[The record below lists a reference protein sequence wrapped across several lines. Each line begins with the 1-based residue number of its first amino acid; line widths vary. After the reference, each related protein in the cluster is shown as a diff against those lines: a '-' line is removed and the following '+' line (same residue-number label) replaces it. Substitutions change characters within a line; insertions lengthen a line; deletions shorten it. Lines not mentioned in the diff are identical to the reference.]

1 MDLKKGNMKK
11 WIFLITFAILL
22 YTVAQN
28 PEVIGAF
35 WGWFTGIIS
44 PVILGLCLAF
54 VLNIFMVFFDGK
66 LLKGL
71 GKSKKAGVR
80 KLKRPLSLI
89 LTIITVFGAITL
101 FLWIIIPQ
109 VGETM
114 RMIAEAVPAFIQ
126 MVIDEAIVIMTDLNL
141 SVDNLK
147 ELQVNWEEI
156 QETAFKWL
164 KIGSQSAISIATSLS
179 GSIFSTL
186 FDLIVAIIIAIYV
199 LLQKERIAD
208 ICTKAARAFLK
219 DAHYEKVMEVAR
231 LSRQSFAS
239 FITGQL
245 LEACILGGLCF
256 VGMLIFGF
264 PYASV
269 VSVLVGVT
277 ALIPMFGAW
286 IGGGISA
293 ILILMVDPMK
303 ALLFLIFIVVLQQLE
318 GNLIYPKVVGKSIG
332 LPGLL
337 VLVAVIVG
345 GNLFSVVG
353 ILVSVPLCSVLY
365 TLFKESIDDRLDKK
379 KAAAAV
385 VGEGEQNASVTEVA
399 GERNAKELSGTN
411 DLETEEQTATENE
424 K

>member
-1 MDLKKGNMKK
+1 MDIKKGNMKK

-71 GKSKKAGVR
+71 GKSKKAGIR
-80 KLKRPLSLI
+80 KLRRPLGLI

-114 RMIAEAVPAFIQ
+114 RMIAEAVPAFIE
-126 MVIDEAIVIMTDLNL
+126 MIIDEVIVIMTELNL
-141 SVDNLK
+141 SVDNIK
-147 ELQVNWEEI
+147 ELEVNWEEI
-156 QETAFKWL
+156 QETAFNWL
-164 KIGSQSAISIATSLS
+164 KIGSQSAISIATSVS

-186 FDLIVAIIIAIYV
+186 FDLVVAVIIAIYV

-208 ICTKAARAFLK
+208 ICEKAARAFLK
-219 DAHYEKVMEVAR
+219 EKHYEKVMEVAR

-365 TLFKESIDDRLDKK
+365 TLFKEAIDDRLDKK

-385 VGEGEQNASVTEVA
+385 AATDDKSAEVA
-399 GERNAKELSGTN
+399 DNEGSKTLAESKEDAEDSA
-411 DLETEEQTATENE
+411 EV
-424 K
+424 

>member
-1 MDLKKGNMKK
+1 MDFKKGSMKK
-11 WIFLITFAILL
+11 WIFLITFAVLL

-44 PVILGLCLAF
+44 PVIVGLCLAF
-54 VLNIFMVFFDGK
+54 VLNIIMVLFDER

-71 GKSKKAGVR
+71 DKSKKAGIR
-80 KLKRPLSLI
+80 KLKRPLSML
-89 LTIITVFGAITL
+89 LTIILVFGAIAL
-101 FLWIIIPQ
+101 FLRVIIPQ
-109 VGETM
+109 VADTM
-114 RMIAEAVPAFIQ
+114 KMIAVAVPAFIE
-126 MVIDEAIVIMTDLNL
+126 MLIDEVIVIMTDLNM
-141 SVDNLK
+141 SVEQITKL
-147 ELQVNWEEI
+147 EVNWEEI
-156 QETAFKWL
+156 QGTVIDWL
-164 KIGSQSAISIATSLS
+164 KFGSQSAINIATSLS
-179 GSIFSTL
+179 SSIFSIL
-186 FDLIVAIIIAIYV
+186 FDLIVAVIIATYV
-199 LLQKERIAD
+199 LLKKERIAD
-208 ICTKAARAFLK
+208 ICEKAARAYLK
-219 DAHYEKVMEVAR
+219 ESHYEKVMEIAR

-245 LEACILGGLCF
+245 IEACILGGLCF

-293 ILILMVDPMK
+293 ILIVMVDPMK

-345 GNLFSVVG
+345 GNLFSVAG

-365 TLFKESIDDRLDKK
+365 TLFKESVDERLEKK
-379 KAAAAV
+379 KAALADVKDDAAK
-385 VGEGEQNASVTEVA
+385 GRTAEMAA
-399 GERNAKELSGTN
+399 
-411 DLETEEQTATENE
+411 EESLMPEEDNE
-424 K
+424 HLG

>member
-1 MDLKKGNMKK
+1 MDFKKGSMKK

-54 VLNIFMVFFDGK
+54 ILNIFMVFFDGK

-71 GKSKKAGVR
+71 GKSKKAGIR
-80 KLKRPLSLI
+80 KLRRPLGLI
-89 LTIITVFGAITL
+89 LTIITVFGAIAL
-101 FLWIIIPQ
+101 FLWVIIPQ

-114 RMIAEAVPAFIQ
+114 RMIAEAVPAFVEMI
-126 MVIDEAIVIMTDLNL
+126 IDEVIVIMTDLNL
-141 SVDNLK
+141 SVDKIKNL
-147 ELQVNWEEI
+147 EINWEEI
-156 QETAFKWL
+156 QETAFNWL
-164 KIGSQSAISIATSLS
+164 KIGSQSAISIATSVS

-186 FDLIVAIIIAIYV
+186 FDLVVAIIIAIYV

-208 ICTKAARAFLK
+208 ICEKAARAFLK
-219 DAHYEKVMEVAR
+219 EKHYEKVMEVAR

-353 ILVSVPLCSVLY
+353 ILISVPLCSVLY
-365 TLFKESIDDRLDKK
+365 TLFKEAIDERLEKK
-379 KAAAAV
+379 EEAVAAV
-385 VGEGEQNASVTEVA
+385 AATDDTCQNVVSE
-399 GERNAKELSGTN
+399 AKA
-411 DLETEEQTATENE
+411 ETDVQDVSENL
-424 K
+424 

>member
-11 WIFLITFAILL
+11 WIFLIAFAILL

-54 VLNIFMVFFDGK
+54 VLNIFMVFFDEK
-66 LLKGL
+66 VLKGL
-71 GKSKKAGVR
+71 GKSKKAGIR
-80 KLKRPLSLI
+80 KLKRPLSMI
-89 LTIITVFGAITL
+89 LTIVLVFGAIAL
-101 FLWIIIPQ
+101 FLRVIIPQ
-109 VGETM
+109 VTETM
-114 RMIAEAVPAFIQ
+114 RMIAVAVPAFIE
-126 MVIDEAIVIMTDLNL
+126 MIIDEVIVIMTDLNL
-141 SVDNLK
+141 SVDRLK
-147 ELQVNWEEI
+147 EIEVNWDEI
-156 QETAFKWL
+156 QQVAFNWL

-199 LLQKERIAD
+199 LLKKERIAD
-208 ICTKAARAFLK
+208 ICTKAARAYLK

-256 VGMLIFGF
+256 IGMLIFGF

-293 ILILMVDPMK
+293 ILIVMVDPMK

-365 TLFKESIDDRLDKK
+365 TLFKESVDYRLDKK
-379 KAAAAV
+379 NAAM
-385 VGEGEQNASVTEVA
+385 
-399 GERNAKELSGTN
+399 AKEQEETAKVTANETAEAESSVSANN
-411 DLETEEQTATENE
+411 DKE
-424 K
+424 

>member
-1 MDLKKGNMKK
+1 MDFKKGSMKK
-11 WIFLITFAILL
+11 WIFLIAFAILL

-28 PEVIGAF
+28 PEVIGSF

-54 VLNIFMVFFDGK
+54 VFNIFMVFYDEK
-66 LLKGL
+66 ILKGL
-71 GKSKKAGVR
+71 GKSKKAGIR
-80 KLKRPLSLI
+80 RLKRPLSLI
-89 LTIITVFGAITL
+89 LTIITVLGAITL
-101 FLWIIIPQ
+101 FLWVIIPQ
-109 VGETM
+109 IGETM
-114 RMIAEAVPAFIQ
+114 RMIAEAVPAFIE
-126 MVIDEAIVIMTDLNL
+126 MIIDKVIVIMTDLNL

-164 KIGSQSAISIATSLS
+164 KLGSQSAITIATSLS
-179 GSIFSTL
+179 GSLFSTL
-186 FDLIVAIIIAIYV
+186 FDLIVAFIIAIYV

-208 ICTKAARAFLK
+208 ICTKAARAYLK

-256 VGMLIFGF
+256 IGMLIFGF

-293 ILILMVDPMK
+293 ILIVMVDPMK

-337 VLVAVIVG
+337 VIIAVIVG

-365 TLFKESIDDRLDKK
+365 TLFKESIDERLDKRN
-379 KAAAAV
+379 AV
-385 VGEGEQNASVTEVA
+385 EAKGQEETAKVTGNEVTEV
-399 GERNAKELSGTN
+399 ESTVS
-411 DLETEEQTATENE
+411 ENIN
-424 K
+424 KK

>member
-1 MDLKKGNMKK
+1 MDFKKGSMKK

-28 PEVIGAF
+28 PEVIGGF

-54 VLNIFMVFFDGK
+54 ILNIFMVFFDGK

-71 GKSKKAGVR
+71 GKSKKAGIR
-80 KLKRPLSLI
+80 KLRRPLGLI
-89 LTIITVFGAITL
+89 LTIITVFGAIAL
-101 FLWIIIPQ
+101 FLWVIIPQ

-114 RMIAEAVPAFIQ
+114 RMIAEAVPAFVEMI
-126 MVIDEAIVIMTDLNL
+126 IDEVIVIMTDLNL
-141 SVDNLK
+141 SVDKIKNL
-147 ELQVNWEEI
+147 EINWEEI
-156 QETAFKWL
+156 QETAFNWL
-164 KIGSQSAISIATSLS
+164 KIGSQSAITIATSLS

-208 ICTKAARAFLK
+208 ICEKAARAFLK
-219 DAHYEKVMEVAR
+219 EKHYEKVMEVAS

-256 VGMLIFGF
+256 VGMIIFGF

-365 TLFKESIDDRLDKK
+365 TLFKEAIDERLEKK
-379 KAAAAV
+379 KVAAV
-385 VGEGEQNASVTEVA
+385 MATEADSQRVEVA
-399 GERNAKELSGTN
+399 DNEESKTLAESKEDAEDSA
-411 DLETEEQTATENE
+411 EV
-424 K
+424 

>member
-1 MDLKKGNMKK
+1 MDFKKGNMKK

-71 GKSKKAGVR
+71 GKSKKAGIR
-80 KLKRPLSLI
+80 KLRRPLGLI

-114 RMIAEAVPAFIQ
+114 RMIAEAVPAFIE
-126 MVIDEAIVIMTDLNL
+126 MIIDEVIVIMTELNL

-156 QETAFKWL
+156 QDTAFKWL

-186 FDLIVAIIIAIYV
+186 FDLVVAVIIAIYV

-208 ICTKAARAFLK
+208 ICEKAARAFLK
-219 DAHYEKVMEVAR
+219 EKHYEKVMEVAR

-365 TLFKESIDDRLDKK
+365 TLFKEAIDDRLDKK

-385 VGEGEQNASVTEVA
+385 AATDDKSAEVA
-399 GERNAKELSGTN
+399 DNGELKTLAESKEDAEDSA
-411 DLETEEQTATENE
+411 EV
-424 K
+424 